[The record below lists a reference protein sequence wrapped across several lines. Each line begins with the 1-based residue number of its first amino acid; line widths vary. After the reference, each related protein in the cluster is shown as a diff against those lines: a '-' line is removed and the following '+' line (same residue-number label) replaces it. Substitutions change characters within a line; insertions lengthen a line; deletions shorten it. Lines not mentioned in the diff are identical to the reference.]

1 MTKSKRVGHW
11 RTNAQGTTTW
21 VTEHTLERTV
31 YTLSKDGTNKLV
43 NGQKL
48 LETYCNYCYQKV
60 FFVSLNEKK
69 KYFNNNSEPLIL
81 HQCRIR
87 DKKTTINKRP
97 IKTKKFLDEKNVKAL
112 FRRVEEL
119 RKTSDKIKSQKKIK
133 SDKAKALKEQKI
145 ARKKTETERLLR
157 LEVLRIFYAP
167 EGKKHNRRL
176 SQLKV
181 GHVNKYLPRIIYN
194 EIKPF
199 VLEQLNKDTPY
210 ANFKFTG
217 KKVKNVRKRMQIL
230 FTNIEK
236 YSEIKKLPKEVDI
249 FSLKLSRLIE
259 YLGKIVTSFSEAE
272 LLVNERKITSEKIE
286 KEQIAYADKI
296 KKEIKEKE
304 AAKSKL
310 RRLEANNAKLAA
322 NAAKVI
328 VVKKKKFKNK

>member
-119 RKTSDKIKSQKKIK
+119 RKTADKIKSQKKIPSHSRQYAQLPK
-133 SDKAKALKEQKI
+133 IYAQNASIEIAWTKVLKNKNPSI
-145 ARKKTETERLLR
+145 S
-157 LEVLRIFYAP
+157 
-167 EGKKHNRRL
+167 GKKIIPYFSKGFDGFDIN
-176 SQLKV
+176 QPEDIFILKV
-181 GHVNKYLPRIIYN
+181 
-194 EIKPF
+194 F
-199 VLEQLNKDTPY
+199 V
-210 ANFKFTG
+210 
-217 KKVKNVRKRMQIL
+217 
-230 FTNIEK
+230 
-236 YSEIKKLPKEVDI
+236 
-249 FSLKLSRLIE
+249 FS
-259 YLGKIVTSFSEAE
+259 
-272 LLVNERKITSEKIE
+272 
-286 KEQIAYADKI
+286 
-296 KKEIKEKE
+296 
-304 AAKSKL
+304 
-310 RRLEANNAKLAA
+310 
-322 NAAKVI
+322 
-328 VVKKKKFKNK
+328 